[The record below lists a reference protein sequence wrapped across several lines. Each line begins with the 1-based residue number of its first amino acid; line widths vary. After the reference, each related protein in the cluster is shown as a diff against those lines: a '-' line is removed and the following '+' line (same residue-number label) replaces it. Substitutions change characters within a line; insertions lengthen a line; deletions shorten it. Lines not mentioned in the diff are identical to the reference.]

1 MRYLIDTNT
10 CIYLFRGDLGVLNK
24 LNNVG
29 IANCFILDLTVFE
42 LLVGA
47 EHQKLKLSSND
58 EYIKTKRFVNQVSV
72 LHNAAYLEGAAR
84 EKARM
89 LSEGKPNGDD
99 IDLIIGYTSVA
110 EKMTMVTDNIKHFE
124 NIRGIRLEN
133 WVTRE

>member
-1 MRYLIDTNT
+1 M
-10 CIYLFRGDLGVLNK
+10 
-24 LNNVG
+24 
-29 IANCFILDLTVFE
+29 
-42 LLVGA
+42 
-47 EHQKLKLSSND
+47 
-58 EYIKTKRFVNQVSV
+58 RFVNQVSV
-72 LHNAAYLEGAAR
+72 LHNAAYLEGTAR